1 MVIKLNKIGLMLFF
15 LGFIVFIVL
24 IVNSSNV
31 SASVC
36 KNYERAVRW
45 GHVRNKTGE
54 QRWIG
59 IDRNI

>member
-1 MVIKLNKIGLMLFF
+1 MLFF